1 MTFGLIAGA
10 TFDYVEAAGAFDF
23 HTGTADAWSN
33 RIEATNPEIKQYDYM
48 IIDMM
53 LREALTAPVNFWMD
67 LATGDVNVTILQAD
81 GTRTDNGRLFIFN
94 SAKELVTG
102 ALNIDEIYTFV
113 IKLGHGD
120 PEGRYALG
128 FAQATMLYLKIQW
141 Q

>member
-1 MTFGLIAGA
+1 
-10 TFDYVEAAGAFDF
+10 
-23 HTGTADAWSN
+23 
-33 RIEATNPEIKQYDYM
+33 M

-81 GTRTDNGRLFIFN
+81 GTRTDNGRLFLIVKRISN
-94 SAKELVTG
+94 RM
-102 ALNIDEIYTFV
+102 NIDEIYTFV

-128 FAQATMLYLKIQW
+128 FAQATMLYLKNPMAVKQSYVDANYDLTPAAPLPGNI
-141 Q
+141 